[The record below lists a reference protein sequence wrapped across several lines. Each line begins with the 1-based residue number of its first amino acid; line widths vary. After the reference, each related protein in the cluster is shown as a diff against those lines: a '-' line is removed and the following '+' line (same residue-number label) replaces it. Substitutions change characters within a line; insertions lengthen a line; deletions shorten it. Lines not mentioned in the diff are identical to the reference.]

1 MSINLN
7 LPPELETELHTEAS
21 QLNLPLS
28 EYILHILSTRKI
40 VDSLPKT
47 GAELVKYWENEGVIN
62 SRPDITDSQ
71 VYARELRHQAET
83 RERG

>member
-7 LPPELETELHTEAS
+7 LPTDLENELHTEAS

-28 EYILHILSTRKI
+28 EYILHILSTRK
-40 VDSLPKT
+40 VANNLPKN
-47 GAELVKYWENEGVIN
+47 GAELVKYWEKEGVIN
-62 SRPDITDSQ
+62 SLPDITDSQ
-71 VYARELRHQAET
+71 AYSRELRHQAET